1 MLISPLPG
9 KSWSTSIQI
18 AEHSPRPL
26 CFVSVA
32 HHTREPTYMLY
43 RILLREL
50 DGEYGAIRGDDAHR
64 RVIFTRVRH
73 LNTILLRPKH
83 QRCTTE

>member
-1 MLISPLPG
+1 
-9 KSWSTSIQI
+9 
-18 AEHSPRPL
+18 
-26 CFVSVA
+26 
-32 HHTREPTYMLY
+32 MLY
-43 RILLREL
+43 MEWILLREL

-73 LNTILLRPKH
+73 LDTILLRPKH